1 MQSKKRAFSSLCW
14 DEKTRFAVPPK
25 FDHAAALSELTISR
39 AELPAHSTNAGV
51 SVSDSQLLHFS
62 VRPTYGELRCFDYLL
77 NCYYSMTGIKMQGV
91 EASAYDP
98 VRKLWATE
106 GELASSRE
114 SLLAIGGMRAG
125 TRL

>member
-91 EASAYDP
+91 EPNAHDP

-106 GELASSRE
+106 GTKKLQPCISIKS
-114 SLLAIGGMRAG
+114 IHF
-125 TRL
+125 